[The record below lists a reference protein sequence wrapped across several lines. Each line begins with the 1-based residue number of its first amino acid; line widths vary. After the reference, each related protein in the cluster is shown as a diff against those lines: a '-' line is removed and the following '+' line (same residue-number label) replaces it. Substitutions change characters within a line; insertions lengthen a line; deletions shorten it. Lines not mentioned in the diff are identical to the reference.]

1 MKLRILIID
10 DQPESVKPLED
21 EIREKLPEAESRV
34 VGFDAAR
41 AAITDFE
48 PDIIVLDLLRE
59 TTEEAPGLDVWEF
72 VWEKWFCPLVFYTAF
87 PERLEQDDRSK
98 HPFVRTEKKG
108 GGSEERVIAHIHGFD
123 VHVSALLAVGAEI
136 RGVLN
141 RMLKEVADR
150 AFSNVKGPTEVRDML
165 TRMARRR
172 VAAAMDDRLS
182 TGGPN
187 LRPWE
192 HYLCPPLVERH
203 LLTGDIIR
211 RRDGDPAD
219 PTQYGVVLTPSC
231 DLVDDGQRKPKVEK
245 VLVAI
250 CANVQRLLQDL
261 NLDVQTNREKCKE
274 RLLPML
280 SQGYGTSC
288 LPLPGLPGAFPA
300 MAADFRTLELIG
312 LKEIGSGGEPFLRVA
327 SVDTPFRELVA
338 WAYITNAAR
347 PGLPDRDFGSWAD
360 EIIADLPKPAS
371 RA

>member
-1 MKLRILIID
+1 VKLRILIID
-10 DQPESVKPLED
+10 DQPDSVKPLQD
-21 EIREKLPEAESRV
+21 EIKEKLPEADSRIV
-34 VGFDAAR
+34 DFGAAQTTI
-41 AAITDFE
+41 AAFE

-72 VWEKWFCPLVFYTAF
+72 IWEKRFCPLVFYTAF

-98 HPFVRTEKKG
+98 HPFVRSEKKG

-123 VHVSALLAVGAEI
+123 IHVSALIAVGTEI

-141 RMLKEVADR
+141 RMLKEVAHR
-150 AFSNVKGPTEVRDML
+150 AFSNVKEPSDVRDML

-187 LRPWE
+187 LRSWE
-192 HYLCPPLVERH
+192 HYLCPPLVDRH

-211 RRDGDPAD
+211 KRDGDPTD
-219 PTQYGVVLTPSC
+219 PTQYAVVLTPSC
-231 DLVDDGQRKPKVEK
+231 DLVADGHRKPKVER
-245 VLVAI
+245 VLVAL
-250 CANVQRLLQDL
+250 CTNVKRLLQDL
-261 NLDVQTNREKCKE
+261 NLDIHTNREKCKE

-280 SQGYGTSC
+280 NQGYGTSC

-300 MAADFRTLELIG
+300 MAADFRNLELIS
-312 LKEIGSGGEPFLRVA
+312 LKEIGNDKEPFLRVA

-347 PGLPDRDFGSWAD
+347 PGLPDRDFESWAD
-360 EIIADLPKPAS
+360 EIIAALPKPAP
-371 RA
+371 RE